1 MNYFDYFTEV
11 EDYFLRRR
19 GKTLLLSPMD
29 WTLIESWK
37 QKGVPL
43 HVALRGIER
52 TFDSHESRPLT
63 ARRRSIKTLFY
74 CAEEVEVQFAEW
86 LESQVGRKF
95 TNEARNGDAARADVD
110 NTAVSHDK
118 ASADNG
124 YSKTSDGAS
133 PVATSNATDADSA
146 FAPTV
151 VLAHLTSRRDA
162 LGLMFSNSLPVNGG
176 ISTAFREALARV
188 LARLDELIAEWRT
201 VATGSAE
208 RLEDALTQLENLLNE
223 ELRSCFTP
231 AELAHEEREASA
243 QIAAYKAKMEATT
256 YQATLANLV
265 LKRLR
270 EKRGVPRLSLFYL

>member
-52 TFDSHESRPLT
+52 TFDSHESRPVA

-74 CAEEVEVQFAEW
+74 CAEEVEAQFAEW
-86 LESQVGRKF
+86 LESQVGR
-95 TNEARNGDAARADVD
+95 NPANDSGEASANGNGASSNDEIG
-110 NTAVSHDK
+110 DK
-118 ASADNG
+118 ANA
-124 YSKTSDGAS
+124 AS
-133 PVATSNATDADSA
+133 PAPSAAASDAA
-146 FAPTV
+146 FAPSQ
-151 VLAHLTSRRDA
+151 VLAHLTNRRNALAAMRDGDVQTDA
-162 LGLMFSNSLPVNGG
+162 VLSP
-176 ISTAFREALARV
+176 AFREAAARV
-188 LARLDELIAEWRT
+188 VARLDELIREWRSA
-201 VATGSAE
+201 VAPSAE

-231 AELAHEEREASA
+231 AQLAEEEKQARTQLAT
-243 QIAAYKAKMEATT
+243 YKSKMEPTI
-256 YQATLANLV
+256 YQTTLANLL

-270 EKRGVPRLSLFYL
+270 ERCGVPRLSLFYL

>member
-52 TFDSHESRPLT
+52 TFDSHESRPVA

-86 LESQVGRKF
+86 LESQVGRSE
-95 TNEARNGDAARADVD
+95 TSSSSDSEATANGNGPSVKGD
-110 NTAVSHDK
+110 NKIGGEGNATSP
-118 ASADNG
+118 ASP
-124 YSKTSDGAS
+124 SPESTSDNVFAS
-133 PVATSNATDADSA
+133 SQ
-146 FAPTV
+146 

-162 LGLMFSNSLPVNGG
+162 LAGMRDGSSPSDVVLSP
-176 ISTAFREALARV
+176 AFREASARV
-188 LARLDELIAEWRT
+188 VGRLDELIGEWRIAVT
-201 VATGSAE
+201 PSAE

-223 ELRSCFTP
+223 ELRSCFSP
-231 AELAHEEREASA
+231 AQLAEEEKQARA
-243 QIAAYKAKMEATT
+243 QIAVYKSKMEPTI
-256 YQATLANLV
+256 YQTTLANLL

-270 EKRGVPRLSLFYL
+270 ERCGVPRLSLFYL